1 MKYCKDCKINYPE
14 TVNFCTT
21 CGKPLIF
28 INDNQE
34 NNTNDSYKKKSPKI
48 KIGLLCIVVL
58 GILGFCFYK
67 QIQIKESQLQNNKL
81 IALAKYNE
89 IGEFGAHGT
98 EELAL
103 VELETEDGECYG
115 AINKQYEEVIPCI
128 YEEIIFFHEGLS
140 FAELNDKYV
149 LIDTKGYIQKHLPF
163 SEIYFNE
170 EHGIAVAEYN
180 NSGDECII
188 NYKGEKL
195 TKEYDGLSTFS
206 EDPLIFRVLED
217 GKYGLIDKSGNII
230 HPFIYDFLGELGE
243 YNLPD
248 NITYAE
254 INGCHV
260 LVNTKGEE
268 ISKRYDDIDIYWFRY
283 NNMAIT
289 KIGSKYGAINKQGK
303 EILPCLYSDDYVSD
317 YICNSN

>member
-1 MKYCKDCKINYPE
+1 MKYCKDCKINYPD

-67 QIQIKESQLQNNKL
+67 QIQTKESQLQNNKL

-103 VELETEDGECYG
+103 VEFETEDGEYYYG

-128 YEEIIFFHEGLS
+128 YEEINFFYEGLS
-140 FAELNDKYV
+140 FAELNDKIV
-149 LIDTKGYIQKHLPF
+149 LIDTKGYIQKHLPY
-163 SEIYFNE
+163 SEIRFYE
-170 EHGIAVAEYN
+170 EHGIAVA
-180 NSGDECII
+180 DDRCII
-188 NYKGEKL
+188 NYKGKKL
-195 TKEYDGLSTFS
+195 TKEYDDISTFS
-206 EDPLIFRVLED
+206 KDPLIFRVCED
-217 GKYGLIDKSGNII
+217 G
-230 HPFIYDFLGELGE
+230 
-243 YNLPD
+243 
-248 NITYAE
+248 
-254 INGCHV
+254 
-260 LVNTKGEE
+260 
-268 ISKRYDDIDIYWFRY
+268 
-283 NNMAIT
+283 
-289 KIGSKYGAINKQGK
+289 KYGAINKQGE
-303 EILPCLYSDDYVSD
+303 EILPCWFSYDYVSD
-317 YICNSN
+317 YIYNSN